1 MTMAVGGLLDMAR
14 SINPVTAPEAMLV
27 PGNGLNMR
35 TTTPRDPMRLEC
47 KTFKK
52 IKTFLFCH
60 VPFVSN
66 GSIGGR
72 KGEQGD
78 TRTVAEGRHKNS
90 GRREEAT
97 EAAAGVV
104 Q

>member
-1 MTMAVGGLLDMAR
+1 MTMAVGGLLDMPR
-14 SINPVTAPEAMLV
+14 NITPLTALEAMLV

-35 TTTPRDPMRLEC
+35 TTNPRAPMRLEC
-47 KTFKK
+47 LIIF
-52 IKTFLFCH
+52 FCH

-66 GSIGGR
+66 GSIAGR

-78 TRTVAEGRHKNS
+78 TRTVAEV
-90 GRREEAT
+90 E